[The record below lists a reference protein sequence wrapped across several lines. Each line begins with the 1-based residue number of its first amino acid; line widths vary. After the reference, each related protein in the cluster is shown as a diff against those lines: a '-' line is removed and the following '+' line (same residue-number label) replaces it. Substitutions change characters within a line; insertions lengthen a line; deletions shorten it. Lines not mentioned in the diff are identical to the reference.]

1 MIGSILVGL
10 FIICNIFLIL
20 IITMQKNHGGFW
32 SGPSGN
38 ESSMLFGGNQGID
51 ILQKLTW
58 IFGII
63 FLVGCFTLSLFE
75 SSASRVSRFYQVE
88 NEAKSP
94 ETNKNNALADEIADN
109 QTNVS
114 NEENEMLSK
123 EENHT
128 AEIKDTEDK
137 KA

>member
-10 FIICNIFLIL
+10 FMICNIFLIL

-32 SGPSGN
+32 SGPSGT

-58 IFGII
+58 LFGII
-63 FLVGCFTLSLFE
+63 FLVGCFTLSLVE
-75 SSASRVSRFYQVE
+75 SSASRVSRFYEVQ
-88 NEAKSP
+88 NEVKNP
-94 ETNKNNALADEIADN
+94 ETNKNDVQTDEIIENAIN
-109 QTNVS
+109 TI
-114 NEENEMLSK
+114 NEQDETLPK
-123 EENHT
+123 EENVAVET
-128 AEIKDTEDK
+128 KDALDT